1 MAFNWLDIIILG
13 LASGLAYK
21 GYKTGLIQ
29 QATTIIA
36 IMLGIYMAAEQYEIF
51 ANFIQQKFQLNLQ
64 LANLISFGIIIIVV
78 SIIVNYLGQLLEQM
92 LNVLSLEVI
101 DNLGGSVFGLI
112 KAVLIIYILI
122 LLASKLAT
130 VFKLQGLQQMI
141 KQSFLAPKFLEL
153 NPLLKEQIDKFL
165 QEGMEGENG

>member
-1 MAFNWLDIIILG
+1 MPFNWLDIIILG

-21 GYKTGLIQ
+21 GYKTGLIR

-36 IMLGIYMAAEQYEIF
+36 IMLGIYMAAEQYDVF
-51 ANFIQQKFQLNLQ
+51 ANFIQQKFELNLQ

-101 DNLGGSVFGLI
+101 DNLGGSVFGLV
-112 KAVLIIYILI
+112 KAVLIIYILV

-130 VFKLQGLQQMI
+130 VFKLQSLQQMI

-165 QEGMEGENG
+165 QEGMEGEHG